1 MPSRG
6 KVVPRRR
13 DWCPGFL
20 ASWKAAH
27 VGRGGC
33 ISARDQALA
42 WQPRSPPRR
51 PAPTRWRLPAS
62 RPLSAQATGTEEH
75 SDAAS
80 QDSGAARA
88 APAAKV
94 GFRSPARF
102 PRTSAA
108 GVGSVAAAEPSVRS
122 AEITRAAGAA
132 TRAVA
137 ARTRSLQAGP
147 RGRAE
152 RQVARAQTSS
162 GKHAHSPEQ
171 CVPKGEQSY
180 GCQSGVSLAAED

>member
-1 MPSRG
+1 MVPPSRDG
-6 KVVPRRR
+6 R
-13 DWCPGFL
+13 PGFL
-20 ASWKAAH
+20 ASWKTAH

-33 ISARDQALA
+33 ISAGDQALA
-42 WQPRSPPRR
+42 SRPRSPPRR
-51 PAPTRWRLPAS
+51 PAPTRWRLPAC
-62 RPLSAQATGTEEH
+62 RPLSAQAAGTEEH
-75 SDAAS
+75 RDAAS

-94 GFRSPARF
+94 GFRGLGRF
-102 PRTSAA
+102 PRTSAVGA
-108 GVGSVAAAEPSVRS
+108 GSVAAAEPSVRS

-152 RQVARAQTSS
+152 GQVARTQASS

-171 CVPKGEQSY
+171 RVPRGEKTCC
-180 GCQSGVSLAAED
+180 CQSGVSLAAEG